1 MSGPL
6 PEHALKRLLGD
17 AEPLLAELQPP
28 AQIGKYTIVREV
40 GRGGMGVVYEALDPD
55 LKRRVALKVI
65 AAPALSSETQRA
77 RFHREALA
85 VARLNHPN
93 IAAVHDVIDGAIV
106 LQYVDGAPLSAL
118 PAQDPRRLV
127 TLIRDAALAV
137 HYAHQH
143 DIVHRDLKPHNL
155 MVEGERV
162 MVMDFGLAK
171 VTAVGASLSLS
182 GHLLGTPA
190 YMAPEQASGRGHDVD
205 AQTDVYGLGAT
216 LYELLTGRPPFADTD
231 LVRLLRR
238 VVEDQPIAPR
248 ALRPDLPRDL
258 DTIVRKCLAK
268 EKPQRYAS
276 AAALAQDLSRW
287 LEHRP
292 VLARR
297 PSLCYRAAKLVARHR
312 ALATVAALGL
322 LAFAFA
328 WSETAKRT
336 AAQNALRSSELWS
349 RPRFTDAQTH
359 LRLGD
364 TEQAQQRV
372 ADGIGACRAY
382 LARHDAAHVHFF
394 LGRLLRVSQQRDEA
408 RRELDRAADAALH
421 EARSSSCCSPA
432 RWP

>member
-297 PSLCYRAAKLVARHR
+297 PSLCYRAAKLV
-312 ALATVAALGL
+312 
-322 LAFAFA
+322 
-328 WSETAKRT
+328 
-336 AAQNALRSSELWS
+336 
-349 RPRFTDAQTH
+349 
-359 LRLGD
+359 
-364 TEQAQQRV
+364 
-372 ADGIGACRAY
+372 
-382 LARHDAAHVHFF
+382 
-394 LGRLLRVSQQRDEA
+394 
-408 RRELDRAADAALH
+408 
-421 EARSSSCCSPA
+421 
-432 RWP
+432 